1 MDDQQ
6 PHTIHLFS
14 HSIDLSK
21 TTKQNNYVNLTST
34 SSSSSS
40 SNDDKNAI
48 NNNTNQQNET
58 YDEKLIEISNQLA
71 NNSVQSSTPS
81 SAILSNLIVESAHI
95 AQQHIAFLLNDG
107 RVCRISYEYVDK
119 NEKNESSESTSSSK
133 NDSNVANTNNNNI
146 SSSPSIKNSK
156 HPKLSSANESLSSTN
171 FSSNLYR
178 AQPSRTLG
186 SASFASSIGSQP
198 SGGTTGSTT
207 TSKSPSE
214 AFIMPS
220 SHDLLASSSLSHT
233 FGRG

>member
-6 PHTIHLFS
+6 LHTIHLFS

-21 TTKQNNYVNLTST
+21 TSKQNNYVNLPTT
-34 SSSSSS
+34 TSSSS
-40 SNDDKNAI
+40 SNDDKNSTNI
-48 NNNTNQQNET
+48 NTNQQNET

-71 NNSVQSSTPS
+71 NNLIQSSTPS
-81 SAILSNLIVESAHI
+81 SAILSNLIVESAHV

-107 RVCRISYEYVDK
+107 RVCRISYEFVDT
-119 NEKNESSESTSSSK
+119 NEKNESSEPTTSSK
-133 NDSNVANTNNNNI
+133 NDSTTSNTTTTSNNN

-156 HPKLSSANESLSSTN
+156 HPKLSSGNDSLSTN

-186 SASFASSIGSQP
+186 SASFASSIASQP
-198 SGGTTGSTT
+198 SSGGAGGSI
-207 TSKSPSE
+207 TSKSPGE

-220 SHDLLASSSLSHT
+220 SHDLLASSSLSHN